1 MLRKLF
7 RALHLGELQIYF
19 TMFQA
24 MISHPRIYLASQSPR
39 RRELLKQIGVHY
51 EILLLRNDARREP
64 GVDETPHAGEPPVDY
79 VQRVC
84 REKARTGW
92 DTLVLRNLPLLPVL
106 AADTTV
112 TLDGKIIGKPD
123 NHEHAAEIL
132 RMLSGT
138 RHQVLTAVAIAL
150 EDRLETRL
158 SETTITFD
166 TLSEERIHR
175 YLLTNEAHDKAGAYG
190 IQGHAGAFVKHI
202 DGSYSSV
209 MGLPLYETVELL
221 KLFGY
226 PAP

>member
-1 MLRKLF
+1 
-7 RALHLGELQIYF
+7 
-19 TMFQA
+19 
-24 MISHPRIYLASQSPR
+24 MIKQPHIYLASQSPR

-51 EILLLRNDARREP
+51 EILLLRNDSRREI
-64 GVDETPHAGEPPVDY
+64 GVDETPHDGELPVNY
-79 VQRVC
+79 VLRVC

-92 DTLVLRNLPLLPVL
+92 DTLVLRNLPQVPVL

-132 RMLSGT
+132 RMLSGKQ
-138 RHQVLTAVAIAL
+138 HQVLTAVAMAFG
-150 EDRLETRL
+150 ERLEIRL
-158 SETTITFD
+158 SVTTITFD

-175 YLLTNEAHDKAGAYG
+175 YLLTGEAHDKAGAYG

-202 DGSYSSV
+202 DGSYTGV